1 MSIAF
6 RLRPSKFRHAGV
18 RAACTSPGHRRTGPR
33 AGLPVLAILVLCLTS
48 PAMVSLARADATA
61 AAAAAEGKVLVLGD
75 SISAA
80 YGIAREQGWVSRL
93 RDRLADWQVI
103 NASISGETTGGGL
116 ARLPDALAEHQ
127 PEVVIIELGGNDGL
141 RGYPVARIRDN
152 LSRMVTLVQEAG
164 AVPLLV
170 GMQIPP
176 NYGPRYTRAFAAV
189 FGAVAEQH
197 DAALVPFILERVA
210 LIPELMQSD
219 GIHPTAEAQDALL
232 DTVWPH
238 LAPLLEQHTAAA
250 PAAAAEGA
258 AGAAATTR

>member
-1 MSIAF
+1 MS
-6 RLRPSKFRHAGV
+6 
-18 RAACTSPGHRRTGPR
+18 AACRSSPHRRGR
-33 AGLPVLAILVLCLTS
+33 APALIALALVCLTGG
-48 PAMVSLARADATA
+48 ATLASADATSNDPADDA
-61 AAAAAEGKVLVLGD
+61 AGATVLVLGD

-80 YGIAREQGWVSRL
+80 YGIQREQGWVSRL
-93 RDRLADWQVI
+93 RERLAAAGDWQVI

-116 ARLPDALAEHQ
+116 ARLPDALAEHD

-152 LSRMVTLVQEAG
+152 LNRVVELVQDTG

-189 FGAVAEQH
+189 FGEVAEQR
-197 DAALVPFILERVA
+197 DVALVPFILERVA

-219 GIHPTAEAQDALL
+219 GIHPTAEAQNALL

-250 PAAAAEGA
+250 APADH
-258 AGAAATTR
+258 AGAPADATTR